1 MSDKYLNT
9 KSIIPIF
16 NVKEKQF
23 LNNIYKI
30 YNWDDTLYYFKNYKN
45 NDLKLGFERIL
56 KFSWIVFINDY
67 KNNLNQI
74 LEIYKIYNKIKDINL
89 TENELKNK
97 IKNFDIKKNYDINKI
112 YKIILE

>member
-1 MSDKYLNT
+1 MSEKYLNV

-67 KNNLNQI
+67 KNYLNQI
-74 LEIYKIYNKIKDINL
+74 LEIYKIYIKIKDIKL
-89 TENELKNK
+89 TENELKDK
-97 IKNFDIKKNYDINKI
+97 IKNFDKKNIDISKI
-112 YKIILE
+112 YKMILQ